1 MKVSVRGKNKFE
13 PSPAIRQYATD
24 KLQRLNPYFTKSEEL
39 EASVLCKVYGEYH
52 VVEVTIPAK
61 YLILRAESKE
71 PTMYGAIDIAV
82 DKLEL
87 QITKH
92 KTKLNRSIRKREG
105 IGNFFS
111 EELDVDALE
120 KEILASNLVK
130 NKQVELV
137 PMTADE
143 AITQMEVLG
152 HSFYVFLNE
161 ENQRV
166 SVVYRREDGDFA
178 IIETKQ

>member
-13 PSPAIRQYATD
+13 PTAAIKQYAIE
-24 KLQRLNPYFTKSEEL
+24 KLQRLNPYFTKSDEI
-39 EASVLCKVYGEYH
+39 EANVLCKVYEEYH

-61 YLILRAESKE
+61 HVILRVETKA

-92 KTKLNRSIRKREG
+92 KTKINSSIKKREG
-105 IGNFFS
+105 IANFFKD
-111 EELDVDALE
+111 ELDVDALE
-120 KEILASNLVK
+120 KEILATNLVK
-130 NKQVELV
+130 NKQVDLS
-137 PMTADE
+137 PMTSDE

-161 ENQRV
+161 SNQRV
-166 SVVYRREDGDFA
+166 SVVYRREDGDYA
-178 IIETKQ
+178 IIETK